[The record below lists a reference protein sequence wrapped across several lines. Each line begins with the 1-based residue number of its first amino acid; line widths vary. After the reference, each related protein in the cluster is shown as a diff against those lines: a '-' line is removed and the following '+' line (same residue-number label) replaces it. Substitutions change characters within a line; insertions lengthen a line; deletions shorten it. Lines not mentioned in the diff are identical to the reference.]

1 METITSKIVTAR
13 KEHICGLCG
22 CKINIGQ
29 KYNKQTNKDNNLIW
43 NWLEHIECG
52 KLASMCDWV
61 DEFDG
66 ISEDMYISFIVDYI
80 NTHHY
85 NEDIDDIEEEWRNLS
100 NYEVTKKILNELK
113 TNK

>member
-22 CKINIGQ
+22 CKIDIGQ
-29 KYNKQTNKDNNLIW
+29 KYNKQTNTDNNLIW

-52 KLASMCDWV
+52 ELVSICDWV

-66 ISEDMYISFIVDYI
+66 ISEDMYNAFIVDYI

-100 NYEVTKKILNELK
+100 NYEATKKILNELK